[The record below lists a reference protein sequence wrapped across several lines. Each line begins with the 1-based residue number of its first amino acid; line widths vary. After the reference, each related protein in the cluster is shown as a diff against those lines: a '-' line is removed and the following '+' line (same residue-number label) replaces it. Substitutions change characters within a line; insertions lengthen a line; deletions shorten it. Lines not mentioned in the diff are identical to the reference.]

1 MRDEQTMPGYLVL
14 IVGTVLA
21 LRPGTA
27 QGQTVL
33 PGPVGQ
39 AVEEAHAVLWGK
51 FIGAEGLIHDFV
63 GDIPTPE
70 DCTLG
75 RPNAIG
81 WWSPI
86 ENGPMF
92 TGLYLPAACERAR
105 RSGLTVDRNQ
115 VRRLVQGLLRC
126 ASVSDVPGFICRG
139 VGTDGHCHYPLGS
152 EDQTFP
158 WFYGL
163 HAYVTSDLPE
173 ADERRQVVAKMKEV
187 AEALEANAWKCPCD
201 GAFKG
206 QTRGDFRGSLYL
218 TVPCYL
224 FLLRAMHEV
233 TQESIWLERYHKALA
248 ECPAGTAQTRLE
260 FSALGYGTDRQAIK
274 ELDQRQLWIYVKCQG
289 ALAQL
294 AVMETDESIRAHYRK
309 GLAQNAANALAV
321 IEAYK
326 EFDNDDTQVF
336 GHANWREGY
345 STWFPQKTQHDAE
358 RLASLGNKDKL
369 GTRKAYERTFM
380 TNPLAAATIIAL
392 AGDANGREQ
401 VERAIC
407 HYRYSRLNLSEFFF
421 AESAYYALPAK

>member
-1 MRDEQTMPGYLVL
+1 MRDSQTIPGSLLLVA
-14 IVGTVLA
+14 GTLLA
-21 LRPGTA
+21 LGSGFA
-27 QGQTVL
+27 QGQT
-33 PGPVGQ
+33 PSPKPVAQ
-39 AVEEAHAVLWGK
+39 AVEEAHAALWGT
-51 FIGAEGLIHDFV
+51 FIGDDGLIHDFV
-63 GDIPTPE
+63 GDLPTPE
-70 DCTLG
+70 DCDLG

-86 ENGPMF
+86 ENAPMF

-105 RSGLTVDRNQ
+105 RSGNAVDRDN
-115 VRRLVQGLLRC
+115 VRRLVQGLLKC

-139 VGTDGHCHYPLGS
+139 VGTDGRCHYPLGS

-158 WFYGL
+158 WFHGL
-163 HAYVTSDLPE
+163 HAYVMSDLPE

-187 AEALEANAWKCPCD
+187 AEVLEAKAWKCPCD
-201 GAFKG
+201 GAFTG

-233 TQESIWLERYHKALA
+233 THDRIWLDRYHKALA
-248 ECPAGTAQTRLE
+248 ERPAGSVQNRLE
-260 FSALGYGTDRQAIK
+260 FCALGYGTDRKAIK
-274 ELDQRQLWIYVKCQG
+274 GLDQRQLWIYVKCQG

-294 AVMETDESIRAHYRK
+294 AMMETDESIRAHYRK
-309 GLAQNAANALAV
+309 GLAQNATNVLAV

-326 EFDNDDTQVF
+326 EFDNDDTKVF

-392 AGDANGREQ
+392 AGDVNGREV
-401 VERAIC
+401 VERTIS